1 MNTNKEERKQK
12 ALEIMKELDI
22 FEPYRDSFKN
32 NDEVCYFENY
42 AGFWAWQDNELITKI
57 EELEEKH
64 NCTVYAVTHE
74 YTEFGECY
82 DFLIIT
88 DYKEEWNDLV
98 TRVNYNQYYAFA
110 YVWNKTDNGCSEF
123 GTIAVKSFGGG
134 IKRIA

>member
-42 AGFWAWQDNELITKI
+42 AGFWAWQDN
-57 EELEEKH
+57 
-64 NCTVYAVTHE
+64 
-74 YTEFGECY
+74 